1 MKKGFFIL
9 ILMIVS
15 VSFLFS
21 GGFSLFEAGSRAV
34 GMGEAFVAVSDDLSA
49 MFYNPAGLS
58 YLEGTNISVGGTLIF
73 PSTEFK
79 GAAPYPG
86 EGISEKAISQTFV
99 IPNFYIGKKIGK
111 IFYIGAGITVPF
123 GLGVHWDDDWAGRYI
138 ATNTE
143 IKAID
148 FTPTLSVKI
157 SKSFSLGIS
166 YIYRSSKLF
175 NDQKI
180 PFVNP
185 WTFAV
190 QDVAA
195 LHLETK
201 YSHGS
206 GFRAGTLIK
215 LGKINFGLSYMSKIT
230 MDFTGDAKF
239 TMISTG
245 NKTLDYVLSSRFP
258 ATATGKTSIV
268 FPSNLSVGFSTTA
281 FEGLLFSFQLDYMK
295 WSDYNEL
302 KIEFT
307 DYPKS
312 STTVEKHYKNTY
324 SFRFG
329 AERVLSKKLTA
340 RVGYFYDQGAP
351 ELVSLGPDLPDSD
364 KHGITFGVSFN
375 VGKIKVD
382 FGNIVLFFRDRSTEN
397 LNEDNFNGTYS
408 SFAFIS
414 GINLNFNF

>member
-1 MKKGFFIL
+1 VKKRIFIF

-34 GMGEAFVAVSDDLSA
+34 GMGESFVAVADDLSA

-58 YLEGTNISVGGTLIF
+58 YLEGTNVSIGGTLIF

-86 EGISEKAISQTFV
+86 EGVNEKAISQTFV

-111 IFYIGAGITVPF
+111 RIYIGTGITVPF
-123 GLGVHWDDDWAGRYI
+123 GLGVNWDDNWSGRYI
-138 ATNTE
+138 TTNTE
-143 IKAID
+143 IKAVD
-148 FTPTLSVKI
+148 FTPTLALQLSE
-157 SKSFSLGIS
+157 SFSLAIS
-166 YIYRSSKLF
+166 YIYRNAKLF

-195 LHLETK
+195 LHLETA

-215 LGKINFGLSYMSKIT
+215 LGKINFGLSYMSEII

-245 NKTLDYVLSSRFP
+245 NQTLDYILASQFP
-258 ATATGKTSIV
+258 ATAKGKTTLV

-295 WSDYNEL
+295 WSDYKEL
-302 KIEFT
+302 KIEFE
-307 DYPKS
+307 DYPKF
-312 STTVEKHYKNTY
+312 STTIEKHYKNTY

-329 AERVLSKKLTA
+329 AEKILSKKLAA

-351 ELVSLGPDLPDSD
+351 EPVSLGPDLPDSD
-364 KHGITFGVSFN
+364 KHGITFGLSFTM
-375 VGKIKVD
+375 GKIKVD

-397 LNEDNFNGTYS
+397 LNEDNFNGTYG